1 MDASLDLI
9 TSVVTGG
16 AGHLSSPAAAFNF
29 KLFHQN
35 NQPPYY
41 KMGNHQVIVFCTFQN
56 DKKAKKRQWQVVL
69 VACNGNVSVDDCACM
84 SEKQACV
91 GWR

>member
-1 MDASLDLI
+1 MVDASLDLI

-41 KMGNHQVIVFCTFQN
+41 KMGNHLVIVFSTFHIHN
-56 DKKAKKRQWQVVL
+56 DQEAKRRQWQVML
-69 VACNGNVSVDDCACM
+69 VACNGNVSVM
-84 SEKQACV
+84 IVHVK
-91 GWR
+91 